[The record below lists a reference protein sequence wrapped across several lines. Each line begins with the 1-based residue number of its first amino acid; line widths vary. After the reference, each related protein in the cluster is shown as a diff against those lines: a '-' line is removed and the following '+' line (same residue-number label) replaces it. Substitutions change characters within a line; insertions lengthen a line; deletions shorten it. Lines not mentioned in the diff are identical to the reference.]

1 MSTSTDRVSHGAER
15 GTIAKWIRRLAIPIM
30 LGWIGIIV
38 LANST
43 VPQLEQVAETAAV
56 QMTPEEAPSM
66 IAVKR
71 QGQLFEEFSSNSSV
85 MLVLEGEQPLGDD
98 AHHYYDEIIAKLKTD
113 TTHVEHIQDFWGDRL
128 TAAGAQSPDGKCAYV
143 QIYTAGNQGEAL
155 ANESVKAVQ
164 EAVDSV
170 TAPPG
175 VKAYVTGGAA
185 LAADQ
190 DKASTRS
197 MHLIE
202 GMTFVVIITMLLL
215 VYRSVTTVLLALSM
229 VVTGLMSARSIVA
242 LLGYHDLIGLSPFA
256 TSLLV
261 TLAIAAATDYAI
273 FLIGRYQEAR
283 SAGEDRERAYYTMFR
298 STAHVV
304 LGSGMT
310 IAGATL
316 CLHFTRLPYFQS
328 LGIPLGIGMTVVVV
342 TSLTMG
348 SAVISVAGRFG
359 TLLEPKRV
367 NRGRGWRKI
376 GAAVS
381 RWPGPILIAATAIAM
396 VGILALPAYQPGY
409 NDRAYMPDDLPA
421 NQGFLASDRHFPSAR
436 MNPEMLMIET
446 DHDVRN
452 SADFLIIERIAK
464 RVTAVP
470 GISRVMSITRP
481 QGVPMEHSTFG
492 YLLGMQAVSQEMTRK
507 FNEDR
512 TNEMLAQAEEMQ
524 GQIDNM
530 TKMIEIMEQMNA
542 TMGRMVGKMHL
553 MVSDIEELRD
563 DIANFDDFFRPMRS
577 YFYWEPHCFD
587 IPVCHSLR
595 SIFDAMDG
603 VDTMTDAFKQIL
615 PDMDAMAAQLPQML
629 TLMSPMIQMMKSS
642 KAMMMNTYATQS
654 GLAKQQQEAQ
664 GDPAAM
670 GEAFDKARN
679 DDSFYLPPEIFDNA
693 EFQRGMKMFVSP
705 NGHGVRF
712 VITHEGDPLSADGI
726 EHIDAIKLAAK
737 EAIKTTPWEG
747 SKIYVGGTAAMF
759 KDMQEGSNYDLMIAG
774 VAALCLIFIIMLL
787 ITRAVVAALVIVG
800 TVVVSLAGAFGMSVL
815 LWQHII
821 GLPVHWMVLAMAVI
835 ILMAVG
841 ADYNLLLVSRLREEI
856 HAGLHTGMIRAMGGS
871 GSVVTAAG
879 LVFAFTMMTMAVSE
893 LRVIGQVGTTIGL
906 GLMLDT
912 LIIRSFMTPSIANLL
927 GKWFWWPQVPR
938 PRPAPAPW
946 PAPLQRDSRDVL
958 VGSGAH
964 RDGW

>member
-1 MSTSTDRVSHGAER
+1 MSTPTHPPSHGAER
-15 GTIAKWIRRLAIPIM
+15 GFIAKWIRRLAIPIM

-38 LANST
+38 LANAT
-43 VPQLEQVAETAAV
+43 VPQLEEVAETAAV
-56 QMTPEEAPSM
+56 QLTPDEAPSM
-66 IAVKR
+66 VAVKR
-71 QGQLFEEFSSNSSV
+71 QGQLFEEFTSNSSV
-85 MLVLEGEQPLGDD
+85 MLVIEGEEPLGAD

-113 TTHVEHIQDFWGDRL
+113 TAHVEHIQDFWGDRL

-143 QIYTAGNQGEAL
+143 QIYTAGNEGEAL

-164 EAVDSV
+164 EVVESF

-185 LAADQ
+185 LSADQ
-190 DKASTRS
+190 NKAGTRS
-197 MHLIE
+197 MKMIE
-202 GMTFVVIITMLLL
+202 GLTFAVIITMMLM
-215 VYRSVTTVLLALSM
+215 VYRSITTVLLALSM
-229 VVTGLMSARSIVA
+229 VITGLMSARGIVA
-242 LLGYHDLIGLSPFA
+242 LLGYHGLIGLSPFA

-283 SAGEDRERAYYTMFR
+283 SAGEDREQAYYTMFR

-310 IAGATL
+310 IAGATM

-328 LGIPLGIGMTVVVV
+328 LGVPLGIGMTIVVV

-348 SAVISVAGRFG
+348 SAVITVAGRFG
-359 TLLEPKRV
+359 SLLEPKRAD
-367 NRGRGWRKI
+367 RGRGWRKI

-381 RWPGPILIAATAIAM
+381 RWPGPILIGATAVAL
-396 VGILALPAYQPGY
+396 VGILALPGYEPGY

-436 MNPEMLMIET
+436 MNPEMLMVET

-464 RVTAVP
+464 RVTGVP
-470 GISRVMSITRP
+470 GVSRVMSITRP
-481 QGVPMEHSTFG
+481 QGIPMEHSTFG
-492 YLLGMQAVSQEMTRK
+492 YMMGMQAVSQEMTRK

-512 TNEMLAQAEEMQ
+512 TAEMLAQAEDMQ
-524 GQIDNM
+524 GQIETM
-530 TKMIEIMEQMNA
+530 TKMIELMEKMNA

-587 IPVCHSLR
+587 IPVCYSLR
-595 SIFDAMDG
+595 SVFDAMDG
-603 VDTMTDAFKQIL
+603 VDTMTDAFNQII
-615 PDMDAMAAQLPQML
+615 PDMDEMAAQLPQML
-629 TLMSPMIQMMKSS
+629 ALMPAMIQMMTNAKN
-642 KAMMMNTYATQS
+642 MMLSTYATQS
-654 GLAKQQQEAQ
+654 GLAKQQLEAQ

-670 GEAFDKARN
+670 GEAFDRARN

-705 NGHGVRF
+705 NGRGVRF
-712 VITHEGDPLSADGI
+712 IITHEGDPLSAEGI
-726 EHIDAIKLAAK
+726 GHIDAIKLAAK

-759 KDMQEGSNYDLMIAG
+759 KDMQEGSDYDLMIAG
-774 VAALCLIFIIMLL
+774 VAALCLIFIIMLI

-800 TVVVSLAGAFGMSVL
+800 TVVVSLGTAFGMSVL
-815 LWQHII
+815 LWQHLI
-821 GLPVHWMVLAMAVI
+821 GLPVHWMVLPMAVI
-835 ILMAVG
+835 ILLAVG

-879 LVFAFTMMTMAVSE
+879 LVFAFTMMTMAISE
-893 LRVIGQVGTTIGL
+893 LRVVGQVGTTIGL
-906 GLMLDT
+906 GLLLDT
-912 LIIRSFMTPSIANLL
+912 LIIRSFMTPSIATLL

-938 PRPAPAPW
+938 LRPKPVPW
-946 PAPLQRDSRDVL
+946 PAPLQREPRDEL
-958 VGSGAH
+958 VGTGAGAH
-964 RDGW
+964 RR

>member
-1 MSTSTDRVSHGAER
+1 MIARV
-15 GTIAKWIRRLAIPIM
+15 IRRLAIPIM
-30 LGWIGIIV
+30 LGWIAIIV
-38 LANST
+38 VANAT
-43 VPQLEQVAETAAV
+43 VPQLEKVAETAAV
-56 QMTPEEAPSM
+56 QMTPDEAPSM

-85 MLVLEGEQPLGDD
+85 MLVLEGEQPLGED
-98 AHHYYDEIIAKLKTD
+98 AHHYYDAIVAKLKTD
-113 TTHVEHIQDFWGDRL
+113 TVHVEHIQDFWGDRL
-128 TAAGAQSPDGKCAYV
+128 TAAGAQSPDGKSAYV

-164 EAVDSV
+164 SVVDSV
-170 TAPPG
+170 AAPPG

-185 LAADQ
+185 LTADQ
-190 DKASTRS
+190 NKASTRS
-197 MHLIE
+197 MKLIE
-202 GMTFVVIITMLLL
+202 GLTFVVIITMMLL
-215 VYRSVTTVLLALSM
+215 VYRSITTVLLALTM

-242 LLGYHDLIGLSPFA
+242 LLGYHHLIGLSPFA

-283 SAGEDRERAYYTMFR
+283 GAGEDREQAYYTMFR

-328 LGIPLGIGMTVVVV
+328 LGIPLGIGMTVVVI

-348 SAVISVAGRFG
+348 AAVISVASRFG
-359 TLLEPKRV
+359 ALLEPKRAGQ
-367 NRGRGWRKI
+367 GRGWRKI

-381 RWPGPILIAATAIAM
+381 RWPGPILIAATATAM
-396 VGILALPAYQPGY
+396 VGILALPGYQPGY
-409 NDRAYMPDDLPA
+409 NDRAYMPADLPA

-452 SADFLIIERIAK
+452 SADFLVIERIAK

-481 QGVPMEHSTFG
+481 QGTPMEHSTFG
-492 YLLGMQAVSQEMTRK
+492 FMLGMQAVNQDMTRK
-507 FNEDR
+507 FNDNSTAEI
-512 TNEMLAQAEEMQ
+512 LAQAEEMQ
-524 GQIDNM
+524 GSIDNM
-530 TKMIEIMEQMNA
+530 TKMIELMEQMNA
-542 TMGRMVGKMHL
+542 TMGRMVSKMHL

-563 DIANFDDFFRPMRS
+563 DIANFDDFFRPIRS

-587 IPVCHSLR
+587 IPVCYSLR
-595 SIFDAMDG
+595 SVFDAMDG
-603 VDTMTDAFKQIL
+603 VDTMTDSFAQIV

-629 TLMSPMIQMMKSS
+629 AIMPAMIAMMKSA
-642 KAMMMNTYATQS
+642 KAMMLTTYATQS
-654 GLAKQQQEAQ
+654 GLAKASQESQ
-664 GDPAAM
+664 TNPAAM

-693 EFQRGMKMFVSP
+693 EFQRGMKMFISP

-759 KDMQEGSNYDLMIAG
+759 KDMQEGSDYDLMIAG

-800 TVVVSLAGAFGMSVL
+800 TVVVSLASAFGLSVL
-815 LWQHII
+815 LWQDII

-835 ILMAVG
+835 ILLAVG

-893 LRVIGQVGTTIGL
+893 LRVVGQVGTTIGL
-906 GLMLDT
+906 GLLLDT
-912 LIIRSFMTPSIANLL
+912 LIIRSFMTPAIATLL

-938 PRPAPAPW
+938 LRPKPVPW
-946 PAPLQRDSRDVL
+946 PAPRPRDERDPRDEL
-958 VGSGAH
+958 VSSAV
-964 RDGW
+964 R

>member
-1 MSTSTDRVSHGAER
+1 MIARV
-15 GTIAKWIRRLAIPIM
+15 IRRLAIPIM
-30 LGWIGIIV
+30 LGWIAIIV
-38 LANST
+38 VANAT
-43 VPQLEQVAETAAV
+43 VPQLEKVAETAAV
-56 QMTPEEAPSM
+56 QMTPDEAPSM

-85 MLVLEGEQPLGDD
+85 MLVLEGEQPLGED
-98 AHHYYDEIIAKLKTD
+98 AHHYYDAIVAKLKTD
-113 TTHVEHIQDFWGDRL
+113 TVHVEHIQDFWGDRL
-128 TAAGAQSPDGKCAYV
+128 TAAGAQSPDGRSAYV

-155 ANESVKAVQ
+155 ANESVHAVQ
-164 EAVDSV
+164 SVVDSV
-170 TAPPG
+170 AAPPG

-185 LAADQ
+185 LTADQ
-190 DKASTRS
+190 NKASTRS
-197 MHLIE
+197 MKLIE
-202 GMTFVVIITMLLL
+202 GLTFVVIITMMLL
-215 VYRSVTTVLLALSM
+215 VYRSITTVLLALTM

-242 LLGYHDLIGLSPFA
+242 LLGYHHLIGLSPFA

-283 SAGEDRERAYYTMFR
+283 GAGEDREQAYYTMFR

-328 LGIPLGIGMTVVVV
+328 LGIPLGIGMTVVVI

-348 SAVISVAGRFG
+348 AAVISVASRFG
-359 TLLEPKRV
+359 ALLEPKRAGQ
-367 NRGRGWRKI
+367 GRGWRKI

-381 RWPGPILIAATAIAM
+381 RWPGPILIAATATAM
-396 VGILALPAYQPGY
+396 VGILALPGYQPGY
-409 NDRAYMPDDLPA
+409 NDRAYMPADLPA

-452 SADFLIIERIAK
+452 SADFLVIERIAK

-481 QGVPMEHSTFG
+481 QGTPMEHSTFG
-492 YLLGMQAVSQEMTRK
+492 FMLGMQAVNQDMTRK
-507 FNEDR
+507 FNDNS
-512 TNEMLAQAEEMQ
+512 TAEMLAQAEEMQ
-524 GQIDNM
+524 GSIDNM
-530 TKMIEIMEQMNA
+530 TKMIELMEQMNA
-542 TMGRMVGKMHL
+542 TMGRMVSKMHL

-563 DIANFDDFFRPMRS
+563 DIANFDDFFRPIRS

-587 IPVCHSLR
+587 IPVCYSLR
-595 SIFDAMDG
+595 SVFDAMDG
-603 VDTMTDAFKQIL
+603 VDTMTDSFAQIV

-629 TLMSPMIQMMKSS
+629 AIMPAMIAMMKSA
-642 KAMMMNTYATQS
+642 KAMMLTTYATQS
-654 GLAKQQQEAQ
+654 GLAKASQESQ
-664 GDPAAM
+664 TNPAAM

-693 EFQRGMKMFVSP
+693 EFQRGMKMFISP

-759 KDMQEGSNYDLMIAG
+759 KDMQEGSDYDLMIAG

-800 TVVVSLAGAFGMSVL
+800 TVVVSLASAFGLAVL
-815 LWQHII
+815 LWQDII
-821 GLPVHWMVLAMAVI
+821 GLPVHWMVLPMAVI
-835 ILMAVG
+835 ILLAVG

-879 LVFAFTMMTMAVSE
+879 LVFAFTMMTMAVSG
-893 LRVIGQVGTTIGL
+893 LRVVGQVGTTIGL
-906 GLMLDT
+906 GLLLDT
-912 LIIRSFMTPSIANLL
+912 LIIRSFMTPAIATLL

-938 PRPAPAPW
+938 LRPKPAPW
-946 PAPLQRDSRDVL
+946 PAPLQREPEL
-958 VGSGAH
+958 VGSGGGAH
-964 RDGW
+964 RSW

>member
-1 MSTSTDRVSHGAER
+1 
-15 GTIAKWIRRLAIPIM
+15 M
-30 LGWIGIIV
+30 LGWIAIIV
-38 LANST
+38 VANAT
-43 VPQLEQVAETAAV
+43 VPQLEKVAETAAV
-56 QMTPEEAPSM
+56 QMTPDEAPSM

-85 MLVLEGEQPLGDD
+85 MLVLEGEQSLGED
-98 AHHYYDEIIAKLKTD
+98 AHHYYDAIIAKLKTD

-128 TAAGAQSPDGKCAYV
+128 TAAGAQSPDGKSAYV

-164 EAVDSV
+164 SVVDSV
-170 TAPPG
+170 AAPPG

-185 LAADQ
+185 LTADQ
-190 DKASTRS
+190 NKAGTRS
-197 MHLIE
+197 MKLIE
-202 GMTFVVIITMLLL
+202 GLTFVVIITMLLL
-215 VYRSVTTVLLALSM
+215 VYRSITTVLLALTM

-242 LLGYHDLIGLSPFA
+242 LLGYHHLIGLSPFA

-283 SAGEDRERAYYTMFR
+283 GAGEDREQAYYTMFR

-328 LGIPLGIGMTVVVV
+328 LGIPLGIGMTVVVI

-348 SAVISVAGRFG
+348 AAVISVASRFG
-359 TLLEPKRV
+359 ALLEPKRAGQ
-367 NRGRGWRKI
+367 GRGWRKI

-381 RWPGPILIAATAIAM
+381 RWPGPILIAATATAM
-396 VGILALPAYQPGY
+396 VGILALPGYQPGY
-409 NDRAYMPDDLPA
+409 NDRAYMPADLPA

-452 SADFLIIERIAK
+452 SADFLVIERIAK

-481 QGVPMEHSTFG
+481 QGTPMEHSTFG
-492 YLLGMQAVSQEMTRK
+492 FMLGMQAVNQDMTRK
-507 FNEDR
+507 FNDNS
-512 TNEMLAQAEEMQ
+512 TAEMLSQAEEMQ
-524 GQIDNM
+524 GSIDNM
-530 TKMIEIMEQMNA
+530 TTMIALMEQMNA

-595 SIFDAMDG
+595 SVFDAMDG
-603 VDTMTDAFKQIL
+603 VDTMTDSFAQIV

-629 TLMSPMIQMMKSS
+629 AIMPAMIAMMKSA
-642 KAMMMNTYATQS
+642 KAMMLTTYATQS
-654 GLAKQQQEAQ
+654 GLAKASQEAQ
-664 GDPAAM
+664 TNPAAM
-670 GEAFDKARN
+670 GEAFDKAKN

-693 EFQRGMKMFVSP
+693 EFQRGMKMFISP

-712 VITHEGDPLSADGI
+712 IITHEGDPLSADGI

-800 TVVVSLAGAFGMSVL
+800 TVVVSLASAFGLSVL
-815 LWQHII
+815 LWQDII

-835 ILMAVG
+835 ILLAVG

-893 LRVIGQVGTTIGL
+893 LRVVGQVGTTIGL
-906 GLMLDT
+906 GLLLDT
-912 LIIRSFMTPSIANLL
+912 LIIRSFMTPAIATLL

-938 PRPAPAPW
+938 LRPKPVPW
-946 PAPLQRDSRDVL
+946 PAPRPRDERDPRDEL
-958 VGSGAH
+958 VSSAV
-964 RDGW
+964 R

>member
-1 MSTSTDRVSHGAER
+1 
-15 GTIAKWIRRLAIPIM
+15 M
-30 LGWIGIIV
+30 LGWIAIIV
-38 LANST
+38 VANAT
-43 VPQLEQVAETAAV
+43 VPQLEKVAETAAV
-56 QMTPEEAPSM
+56 QMTPDEAPSM

-85 MLVLEGEQPLGDD
+85 MLVLEGEQPLGED
-98 AHHYYDEIIAKLKTD
+98 AHHYYDAIVAKLKTD
-113 TTHVEHIQDFWGDRL
+113 TVHVEHIQDFWGDRL
-128 TAAGAQSPDGKCAYV
+128 TAAGAQSPDGRSAYV

-155 ANESVKAVQ
+155 ANESVHAVQ
-164 EAVDSV
+164 SVVDSV
-170 TAPPG
+170 AAPPG

-185 LAADQ
+185 LTADQ
-190 DKASTRS
+190 NKAGTRS
-197 MHLIE
+197 MKLIE
-202 GMTFVVIITMLLL
+202 GLTFVVIITMMLL
-215 VYRSVTTVLLALSM
+215 VYRSITTVLLALTM

-242 LLGYHDLIGLSPFA
+242 LLGYHHLIGLSPFA

-283 SAGEDRERAYYTMFR
+283 GAGEDREQAYYTMFR

-328 LGIPLGIGMTVVVV
+328 LGIPLGIGMTVVVI

-348 SAVISVAGRFG
+348 AAVISVASRFG
-359 TLLEPKRV
+359 ALLEPKRAGQ
-367 NRGRGWRKI
+367 GRGWRKI

-381 RWPGPILIAATAIAM
+381 RWPGPILIAATATAM
-396 VGILALPAYQPGY
+396 VGILALPGYQPGY
-409 NDRAYMPDDLPA
+409 NDRAYMPADLPA

-452 SADFLIIERIAK
+452 SADFLVIERIAK

-481 QGVPMEHSTFG
+481 QGTPMEHSTFG
-492 YLLGMQAVSQEMTRK
+492 FMLGMQAVNQDMTRK
-507 FNEDR
+507 FNDNS
-512 TNEMLAQAEEMQ
+512 TAEMLAQAEEMQ
-524 GQIDNM
+524 GSIDNM
-530 TKMIEIMEQMNA
+530 TKMIELMEQMNA
-542 TMGRMVGKMHL
+542 TMGRMVSKMHL

-563 DIANFDDFFRPMRS
+563 DIANFDDFFRPIRS

-587 IPVCHSLR
+587 IPVCYSLR
-595 SIFDAMDG
+595 SVFDAMDG
-603 VDTMTDAFKQIL
+603 VDTMTDSFAQIV

-629 TLMSPMIQMMKSS
+629 AIMPAMIAMMKSA
-642 KAMMMNTYATQS
+642 KAMMLTTYATQS
-654 GLAKQQQEAQ
+654 GLAKASQESQ
-664 GDPAAM
+664 TNPAAM

-693 EFQRGMKMFVSP
+693 EFQRGMKMFISP

-759 KDMQEGSNYDLMIAG
+759 KDMQEGSDYDLMIAG

-800 TVVVSLAGAFGMSVL
+800 TVVVSLASAFGLAVL
-815 LWQHII
+815 LWQDII
-821 GLPVHWMVLAMAVI
+821 GLPVHWMVLPMAVI
-835 ILMAVG
+835 ILLAVG

-893 LRVIGQVGTTIGL
+893 LRVVGQVGTTIGL
-906 GLMLDT
+906 GLLLDT
-912 LIIRSFMTPSIANLL
+912 LIIRSFMTPAIATLL
-927 GKWFWWPQVPR
+927 GKWFWWPHVPR
-938 PRPAPAPW
+938 LRPKPVPW
-946 PAPLQRDSRDVL
+946 PAPRQRDGHDLRDEL
-958 VGSGAH
+958 VSSAV
-964 RDGW
+964 R

>member
-1 MSTSTDRVSHGAER
+1 
-15 GTIAKWIRRLAIPIM
+15 M
-30 LGWIGIIV
+30 LGWIAIIV
-38 LANST
+38 VANAT
-43 VPQLEQVAETAAV
+43 VPQLEKVAETAAV
-56 QMTPEEAPSM
+56 QMTPDEAPSM
-66 IAVKR
+66 IAVKC

-85 MLVLEGEQPLGDD
+85 MLVLEGEQPLGED
-98 AHHYYDEIIAKLKTD
+98 AHHYYDAIVAKLKTD
-113 TTHVEHIQDFWGDRL
+113 TVHVEHIQDFWGDRL
-128 TAAGAQSPDGKCAYV
+128 TAAGAQSPDGRSAYV

-155 ANESVKAVQ
+155 ANESVHAVQ
-164 EAVDSV
+164 SVVDSV
-170 TAPPG
+170 AAPPG

-185 LAADQ
+185 LTADQ
-190 DKASTRS
+190 NKAGTRS
-197 MHLIE
+197 MKLIE
-202 GMTFVVIITMLLL
+202 GLTFVVIITMLLL
-215 VYRSVTTVLLALSM
+215 VYRSITTVLLALTM

-242 LLGYHDLIGLSPFA
+242 LLGYHHLIGLSPFA

-283 SAGEDRERAYYTMFR
+283 GAGEDREQAYYTMFR

-328 LGIPLGIGMTVVVV
+328 LGIPLGIGMTVVVI

-348 SAVISVAGRFG
+348 AAVISVASRFG
-359 TLLEPKRV
+359 ALLEPKRAGQ
-367 NRGRGWRKI
+367 GRGWRKI

-381 RWPGPILIAATAIAM
+381 RWPGAILIAATATAM
-396 VGILALPAYQPGY
+396 VGILALPGYQPGY
-409 NDRAYMPDDLPA
+409 NDRAYMPADLPA

-452 SADFLIIERIAK
+452 SADFLVIERIAK

-481 QGVPMEHSTFG
+481 QGTPMEHSTFG
-492 YLLGMQAVSQEMTRK
+492 FMLGMQAVNQDMTRK
-507 FNEDR
+507 FNDNS
-512 TNEMLAQAEEMQ
+512 TAEMLAQAEEMQ
-524 GQIDNM
+524 GSIDNM
-530 TKMIEIMEQMNA
+530 TKMIELMEQMNA
-542 TMGRMVGKMHL
+542 TMGRMVSKMHL

-563 DIANFDDFFRPMRS
+563 DIANFDDFFRPIRS

-587 IPVCHSLR
+587 IPVCYSLR
-595 SIFDAMDG
+595 SVFDAMDG
-603 VDTMTDAFKQIL
+603 VDTMTDSFAQIV

-629 TLMSPMIQMMKSS
+629 AIMPAMIAMMKSA
-642 KAMMMNTYATQS
+642 KAMMLTTYATQS
-654 GLAKQQQEAQ
+654 GLAKASQESQ
-664 GDPAAM
+664 TNPAAM

-693 EFQRGMKMFVSP
+693 EFQRGMKMFISP

-759 KDMQEGSNYDLMIAG
+759 KDMQEGSDYDLMIAG

-800 TVVVSLAGAFGMSVL
+800 TVVVSLASAFGLAVL
-815 LWQHII
+815 LWQDII
-821 GLPVHWMVLAMAVI
+821 GLPVHWMVLPMAVI
-835 ILMAVG
+835 ILLAVG

-893 LRVIGQVGTTIGL
+893 LRVVGQVGTTIGL
-906 GLMLDT
+906 GLLLDT
-912 LIIRSFMTPSIANLL
+912 LIIRSFMTPAIATLL
-927 GKWFWWPQVPR
+927 GKWFWWPHVPR
-938 PRPAPAPW
+938 LRPKPVPW
-946 PAPLQRDSRDVL
+946 PAPRQRDGHDLRDEL
-958 VGSGAH
+958 VSSAV
-964 RDGW
+964 R